1 MCAGKDILKRE
12 LPKDLVYSFVFP
24 FSKWQSRI
32 QVTLEKQTS
41 DF

>member
-12 LPKDLVYSFVFP
+12 LPKDLVYSFVF
-24 FSKWQSRI
+24 SKWQSRI